1 MIPPPPRSTL
11 FPYTTLFRS
20 ELYKLLQDKARKDKE
35 WYFATELDAEGRLQR
50 IFWMSPS
57 QRSLYRRY
65 RDVVL
70 SDNTFKTNR
79 FGMPFNAIVIVDNS
93 GKNRLVGCSLVSGE
107 HTKDYEW
114 ILRQLLMANDNLA
127 PHTIIVDD
135 DHAMEAAC
143 AKVIGHTV

>member
-79 FGMPFNAIVIVDNS
+79 DRKSTRLNS
-93 GKNRLVGCSLVSGE
+93 SHVEISYAVFCLK
-107 HTKDYEW
+107 K
-114 ILRQLLMANDNLA
+114 
-127 PHTIIVDD
+127 
-135 DHAMEAAC
+135 
-143 AKVIGHTV
+143 K